1 MVKFKVV
8 SISHSIDPD
17 GIGSQA
23 IIFRYFRELGIEP
36 VGFLAD
42 YNNFADVLEDA
53 IKENPT
59 VLIVSD
65 LGLNSKVIQAII
77 EPMKNLQAR
86 KIWIDHHNAPT
97 ELKELIIEMTD
108 EFIHDTTICAAEL
121 TQKRFMPE
129 DNISKKIAQ
138 IGHNG
143 DFDIKDRLTTIF
155 YTLIDYYRFSTKD
168 LIRIREM
175 LVKGDFDNKEIF
187 EEYLA
192 AYKVFEAE
200 RDRIRKELKSIIIDN
215 KTIAIAYSSL
225 LPRGKITK
233 FLSEISEDDI
243 LLAIDTTNFRI
254 GLRSEKYDVAA
265 VAAKFGGGGHKHR
278 SGFTF
283 KDALTTDN
291 ELSDDFVELLKEALT
306 ETDSL

>member
-1 MVKFKVV
+1 MTKFKVV
-8 SISHSIDPD
+8 SISHSVDPD

-42 YNNFADVLEDA
+42 YHNFSEVLSTA
-53 IKENPT
+53 LKEEPS
-59 VLIVSD
+59 VLIISD
-65 LGLNSKVIQAII
+65 IGLNAAVVQAVIEQT
-77 EPMKNLQAR
+77 KNLQIR
-86 KIWIDHHNAPT
+86 KIWIDHHKAPPDLKDQIREVT
-97 ELKELIIEMTD
+97 E
-108 EFIHDTTICAAEL
+108 EFIHDTTVCAAEL

-129 DNISKKIAQ
+129 DETSKKIAQ

-143 DFDIKDRLTTIF
+143 DFDIHDRLANIF
-155 YTLIDYYRFSTKD
+155 YTLIDYYRFSEKD

-175 LVKGDFDNKEIF
+175 LIKGDFTSREIS
-187 EEYLA
+187 EEYLV

-200 RDRIRKELKSIIIDN
+200 RDRIRKELRTINIDN
-215 KTIAIAYSSL
+215 KTIAIAYSSI

-233 FLSEISEDDI
+233 FLSEISNDDI

-254 GLRSEKYDVAA
+254 GLRSEKYDVAT
-265 VAAKFGGGGHKHR
+265 VASKFGGGGHKHR

-283 KDALTTDN
+283 KDAITNDN
-291 ELSDDFVELLKEALT
+291 ELSEDFIRQLGKALA
-306 ETDSL
+306 ETNSL

>member
-1 MVKFKVV
+1 MSKFKVV

-42 YNNFADVLEDA
+42 YHNFSEVLTTA
-53 IKENPT
+53 LKEEPT
-59 VLIVSD
+59 VLIISD
-65 LGLNSKVIQAII
+65 IGLNQEVIQSFI
-77 EPMKNLQAR
+77 EQTKDLQLR
-86 KIWIDHHNAPT
+86 KIWIDHHKAPDNFKKQIKEVT
-97 ELKELIIEMTD
+97 E
-108 EFIHDTTICAAEL
+108 EFIHDTTVCAAEL
-121 TQKRFMPE
+121 TQKRFMAE

-143 DFDIKDRLTTIF
+143 DFDVHDRLANIF
-155 YTLIDYYRFSTKD
+155 YTMIDYYRFSNDD

-175 LVKGDFDNKEIF
+175 LVKGDFESKEIT

-200 RDRIRKELKSIIIDN
+200 RDRIRKELKLIIIDN
-215 KTIAIAYSSL
+215 KSIAIAYSSI
-225 LPRGKITK
+225 LPRGKMTK
-233 FLSEISEDDI
+233 FLSEISDADV
-243 LLAIDTTNFRI
+243 LLSIDTTNFRI
-254 GLRSEKYDVAA
+254 GLRSDKYDVASI
-265 VAAKFGGGGHKHR
+265 AAKFGGGGHKHR

-283 KDALTTDN
+283 NKALTTNN
-291 ELSDDFVELLKEALT
+291 ELSEEFTKLLEEAFL
-306 ETDSL
+306 ETSEG